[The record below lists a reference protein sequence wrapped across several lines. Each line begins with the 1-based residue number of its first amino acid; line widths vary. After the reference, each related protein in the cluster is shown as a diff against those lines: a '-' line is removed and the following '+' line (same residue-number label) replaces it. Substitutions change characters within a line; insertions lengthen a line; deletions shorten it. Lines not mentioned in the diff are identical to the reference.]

1 MLFIIFHVMPR
12 VQMHIDNAEGLVT
25 AYGAASN
32 NARETMVALSPLV
45 TRAYDLLG
53 MAGQNG
59 LTGPMPALMNL
70 ANDLRTEGGDVA
82 WRVDWLKSTDALPL
96 GLSGRVQGEVPV
108 DLDAAFR
115 ASGLTA
121 EQIELAN
128 EMMRDGVSF
137 ADAVAAAQSDDPQAA
152 LEAMRLAE
160 LNDAIE
166 NWNGTD
172 NDPILDQLLRER
184 RELLEQLA
192 ERDPTA
198 LDVDPEIWALAAQY
212 GVPYGEAMYAVT
224 VNNIDAL
231 TDLIDNWSG
240 TDNDERLDELIRL
253 RDEQIAILTEGD
265 PELAIMFRS
274 SLFDGMDAN
283 EASMA
288 LVEYID
294 HETRIDAII
303 EEQGVTRLQA
313 ETLLAEI
320 EAEFEA
326 LLNQGL
332 EGAEL
337 ETAAMV
343 LYTATMEGYDFD
355 KINDVAQTEGIDHAE
370 ALNIVTNAARYGF
383 TPAEFIAMQGFQ
395 QHFEAF
401 DARPR
406 TGGVY
411 GVTNT
416 HSNGKVNIED
426 LEFVV
431 ANPYMFSSQQVTAA
445 QNLLDQPQLL
455 NRIDTASHAD
465 LFDNDQF
472 FGSTTADDG
481 TFSLADL
488 NAFDNGQFAF
498 AQLQQ
503 FENQIDI
510 AHQGGA
516 IDGHLSK
523 SDYEAFLRNPPREL
537 TAVETQ
543 ALEIVINGDLFDQTW
558 LEENKNSLAIAAA
571 IVTVTVATGGL
582 GTGVVVGGLLGAAAA
597 GGTTLAINTTS
608 DDLDWS
614 DDLAGNTINGALA
627 GVGAASLGGSVS
639 LLRTGATGGQR
650 LLGATEVTAEI
661 TGALA
666 LGVADPVLRP
676 VIGQENL
683 DGFKTGTGAVATVTG
698 IGALGANAGRWVR
711 NRHLAAE
718 GVGGDYPGVVQVN
731 RNGTA
736 DFVSD
741 NGAAFPDV
749 HRSPHDGAPFVHGL
763 NDPQVVAG
771 LEDPRI
777 IPREVP
783 NPSTIQIDVAI
794 ERGVDPRWVD
804 VDGELRWVDHPGTDG
819 AEVVRQLTPGTS
831 IDRFGNE
838 NPYGGF
844 FSDAGEPLEGRA
856 LPGRPEIGGDY
867 IRHEFDVVAPHS
879 LPVHEGVVK
888 PWFDDPGGLTQY
900 RFDVDL
906 VIKQYGPDGATP
918 SPDFDQMIDAKGHIN
933 FEYWFGFTYGN

>member
-1 MLFIIFHVMPR
+1 MPIVR
-12 VQMHIDNAEGLVT
+12 MHIDSAEGLVA
-25 AYGAASN
+25 AYGAASAD
-32 NARETMVALSPLV
+32 AREAVNVLSPLV
-45 TRAYDLLG
+45 TEAYDLLG

-59 LTGPMPALMNL
+59 LYGPIPALVNL
-70 ANDLRTEGGDVA
+70 ANDLRTEQDDVA

-192 ERDPTA
+192 DKDPTA
-198 LDVDPEIWALAAQY
+198 LDVDPQILALAAQY

-231 TDLIDNWSG
+231 TEQIDNWSG
-240 TDNDERLDELIRL
+240 SDNAERLDELIRL

-303 EEQGVTRLQA
+303 EEQGVTRQHA

-320 EAEFEA
+320 EAEFEV

-355 KINDVAQTEGIDHAE
+355 KINDVAQTQGIDHAE

-401 DARPR
+401 DTRPR

-431 ANPYMFSSQQVTAA
+431 ANPDMFTDEQVTAA

-465 LFDNDQF
+465 LFDNDNF

-503 FENQIDI
+503 FENQIDV
-510 AHQGGA
+510 AHQ
-516 IDGHLSK
+516 LS
-523 SDYEAFLRNPPREL
+523 L
-537 TAVETQ
+537 
-543 ALEIVINGDLFDQTW
+543 I
-558 LEENKNSLAIAAA
+558 
-571 IVTVTVATGGL
+571 
-582 GTGVVVGGLLGAAAA
+582 
-597 GGTTLAINTTS
+597 
-608 DDLDWS
+608 
-614 DDLAGNTINGALA
+614 
-627 GVGAASLGGSVS
+627 
-639 LLRTGATGGQR
+639 
-650 LLGATEVTAEI
+650 
-661 TGALA
+661 
-666 LGVADPVLRP
+666 
-676 VIGQENL
+676 
-683 DGFKTGTGAVATVTG
+683 
-698 IGALGANAGRWVR
+698 
-711 NRHLAAE
+711 
-718 GVGGDYPGVVQVN
+718 
-731 RNGTA
+731 
-736 DFVSD
+736 
-741 NGAAFPDV
+741 
-749 HRSPHDGAPFVHGL
+749 
-763 NDPQVVAG
+763 
-771 LEDPRI
+771 
-777 IPREVP
+777 
-783 NPSTIQIDVAI
+783 
-794 ERGVDPRWVD
+794 
-804 VDGELRWVDHPGTDG
+804 
-819 AEVVRQLTPGTS
+819 
-831 IDRFGNE
+831 
-838 NPYGGF
+838 
-844 FSDAGEPLEGRA
+844 
-856 LPGRPEIGGDY
+856 
-867 IRHEFDVVAPHS
+867 
-879 LPVHEGVVK
+879 
-888 PWFDDPGGLTQY
+888 
-900 RFDVDL
+900 
-906 VIKQYGPDGATP
+906 
-918 SPDFDQMIDAKGHIN
+918 HI
-933 FEYWFGFTYGN
+933 